1 MKKVYLLA
9 FFLIFLLITG
19 IYYSRSISMNTRP
32 IPDLRGDIAV
42 YGRCE
47 GTTELAPKL
56 NLWTGY
62 SNNSALISPFDYW
75 YQQLAAN
82 VSAQIVNVTPEMYL
96 SLVRTNSEEY
106 RNIKLKMKSYVKTL
120 RGLEFKV
127 SDPNSYALLA
137 WLEFLVGDGTLE
149 LPNINENTT
158 NVTLERYIW
167 AKIAPRYY
175 NNYVFPYLDSKIAE
189 LENSGSDGIG
199 LGVKVKVYLN
209 QSVPQLDS
217 NLSRLEGRVWW
228 AKKGRI
234 ALQYSIS
241 EYERGYYALALL
253 DYSYALS
260 YYRVSQSLPNEKYV
274 VNSSAVDDIISETFK
289 KLHQEGVFWLDP
301 IFVMRLLPELKQFQ
315 SLCTEIDAD
324 SQQYEKY
331 KLYLMALELKTETLG
346 FLIWHD
352 ILHEIT
358 VQS

>member
-1 MKKVYLLA
+1 MKKVHLLA
-9 FFLIFLLITG
+9 FFLIFLLTG
-19 IYYSRSISMNTRP
+19 IYYSRSISVNTKP
-32 IPDLRGDIAV
+32 IPDPSGDIVV

-47 GTTELAPKL
+47 DTTEATQKL
-56 NLWTGY
+56 NLWAGY
-62 SNNSALISPFDYW
+62 SNSSAPVSPFDYW
-75 YQQLAAN
+75 YQKLAAN

-96 SLVRTNSEEY
+96 SLVKTNSEEY

-120 RGLEFKV
+120 RSLEFKV

-149 LPNINENTT
+149 LPAGNENIT
-158 NVTLERYIW
+158 NVTLEQYIW

-189 LENSGSDGIG
+189 LENSSSNGVG

-209 QSVPQLDS
+209 QSVPRLNF
-217 NLSRLEGRVWW
+217 NLSRLEEKVWW

-260 YYRVSQSLPNEKYV
+260 YYRVSQSLPNEKYA
-274 VNSSAVDDIISETFK
+274 VNSSAVGDIILETFK

-315 SLCTEIDAD
+315 SLCTGIDAD

-346 FLIWHD
+346 FLIWYD
-352 ILHEIT
+352 VLNGIAA
-358 VQS
+358 QS